1 MLTPLDVHRKEFQ
14 RVFRGY
20 SEQEVDDF
28 LTRVAEVMER
38 LYRENEQLRA
48 SSRAAEKAAG
58 VRELPSEGLPPPA
71 GYQSGPER
79 VDTQVPELLKEMENI
94 AGAALAETARQAE
107 ETVLHTEQ
115 RMADLVVQVENKT
128 RYILDEA
135 EKRLEALLS
144 GAAER
149 FRVLLSEK
157 AGNEKGGTTG
167 GILSPVKK
175 TRKKRA

>member
-48 SSRAAEKAAG
+48 SSRAAG
-58 VRELPSEGLPPPA
+58 VRELPSEGLFPPA
-71 GYQSGPER
+71 RGQSGPER
-79 VDTQVPELLKEMENI
+79 VETQVPELIKEMENI

-135 EKRLEALLS
+135 EKRLEALLA

-157 AGNEKGGTTG
+157 AGNEKGGTAG
-167 GILSPVKK
+167 GVLSPVKK
-175 TRKKRA
+175 NREKRA